1 MHREPTLA
9 PPRPACTQAARGA
22 RPLLAPRL
30 SLSLALSLSLSL
42 SLFSGPRAFDEVK
55 VAHHRAEALG
65 LHNLRDLV
73 ELLVLAEGGVELPLL
88 VGG

>member
-1 MHREPTLA
+1 MS
-9 PPRPACTQAARGA
+9 TQAARGA
-22 RPLLAPRL
+22 RPLLTPRSL
-30 SLSLALSLSLSL
+30 SLSRARALSLSLSL

-88 VGG
+88 GGAKGWG